1 MHDTNR
7 SLWATGEK
15 VIADSPL
22 ERYKQD
28 MIAGLEE
35 SLFLKDWKLVKGT
48 SGSSIPHL
56 IDKFTS
62 MSLEF
67 NAFKEKCKEKDVD
80 DLMYTIWLHHRGSDF
95 SIFWNET
102 MELARTFVA
111 NNDDEEDERLRTE
124 KMITKLSVGQISG

>member
-1 MHDTNR
+1 MHETKR
-7 SLWATGEK
+7 SLRATSEK

-22 ERYKQD
+22 ERYKQEV
-28 MIAGLEE
+28 IAGLEE
-35 SLFLKDWKLVKGT
+35 SLFLEDWKFIKRT

-56 IDKFTS
+56 ITKFTS

-80 DLMYTIWLHHRGSDF
+80 DLMYTIWLHHRGFDF
-95 SIFWNET
+95 SIFWKDI

-111 NNDDEEDERLRTE
+111 NDGDEEDERLRTE
-124 KMITKLSVGQISG
+124 EMITKLSGGQISG